1 MKGLSH
7 TATIGSIR
15 AKVDRSVGY
24 SLTTPELSSSEKV
37 ALMDLQDQV
46 VEIIIRPLDEP
57 DAVVVPVKE
66 TINRKSQASRIR
78 SVIFVLWSTKRERGF
93 DVPADFEHYYQQ
105 ITEWL
110 IETVKK
116 KLEELE

>member
-1 MKGLSH
+1 MNGISH

-24 SLTTPELSSSEKV
+24 SLTTPELSSAEKV

-46 VEIIIRPLDEP
+46 VEVTLKPLDEP
-57 DAVVVPVKE
+57 DAVTVPVKE

-78 SVIFVLWSTKRERGF
+78 SVIFVLWNTKRERGF
-93 DVPADFEHYYQQ
+93 DVPVDFEVYYTQ

-110 IETVKK
+110 IETIKK